1 MTETETVT
9 LLYTLYLVT
18 QALAHEAKLMNISE
32 KSLAVVQPSAETDIA
47 VANYRGP
54 SSFGFSLG
62 DEHFAI
68 SEAVLDEARS
78 KAHGNWAII
87 NQQEFDRDHGD
98 YISGSDGESD
108 DEEADGSDNDDC
120 GTGCNCNFGFGGQQ
134 HSQLTEVLRLAK
146 LKRKL
151 EGWVPDHVLVVATNE
166 DTLDAVM
173 ESDADNP
180 CYLLG
185 RVQFR
190 PFDLTAISMGLT
202 QEKGEILA
210 KMQVTEAGLPL
221 VLSFAQVL
229 RDMALNSPDGIV
241 KVISYRGKSFA
252 TLHVTS
258 LDCVE
263 ACLARL
269 SATKKQHRPDAD
281 TDSDSEE
288 RKAINKRLGLMKKL
302 AAAKPNPAVKKQ
314 VAQKKGGGGSGR
326 KVAAGPRHKKGP
338 AASDPLPTEE
348 ASGSSSKAAQQDA
361 QLAEAWEQSYEADA
375 LSARAT
381 SSGSKGAA
389 PVVPEKQNVV
399 VEAAP
404 DNKPYKEAS
413 GHCFIR
419 IGGEKPRHIGISPWF
434 DSTFQF
440 YFCKVY
446 D

>member
-9 LLYTLYLVT
+9 LYLVT
-18 QALAHEAKLMNISE
+18 QALTHEAKLMNISE

-78 KAHGNWAII
+78 SAHGNWATI

-120 GTGCNCNFGFGGQQ
+120 GSGCNCNFGIGGQQ

-190 PFDLTAISMGLT
+190 PFDLTAISMSLT

-258 LDCVE
+258 LGCVE
-263 ACLARL
+263 DCLARL

-302 AAAKPNPAVKKQ
+302 TTAKPKQ

-338 AASDPLPTEE
+338 AASDPLPKEE
-348 ASGSSSKAAQQDA
+348 ASGSSSKAAHQDA
-361 QLAEAWEQSYEADA
+361 QLAEEWEQSYEADA

-381 SSGSKGAA
+381 SSGSKGGA
-389 PVVPEKQNVV
+389 PAVPEEQNVV

-419 IGGEKPRHIGISPWF
+419 IGGEKPRHIGDFSIFNSIF
-434 DSTFQF
+434 VKST
-440 YFCKVY
+440 Y
-446 D
+446 